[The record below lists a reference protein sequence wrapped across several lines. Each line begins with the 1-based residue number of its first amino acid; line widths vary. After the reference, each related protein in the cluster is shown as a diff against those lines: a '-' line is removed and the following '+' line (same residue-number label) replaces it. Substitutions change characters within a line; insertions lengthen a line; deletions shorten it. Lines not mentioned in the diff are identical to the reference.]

1 MDFEQSHSQ
10 FFSAL
15 AELIHATGRAVQE
28 LLHNVTF
35 NDKTGNYSIPTNTMN
50 NLQLMKKALDTART
64 ENDKDSYL
72 DGLEDYSLL
81 AYTYVNDQGKTVTM
95 WLLEKDGKRARNK
108 ELQDYREEHGEELNP
123 ILYTELSGEELE
135 RKVNDAWKDGV
146 NYLNGQKVSGAN
158 AGILKTSAYV
168 ASMKDAMDDA
178 GLMDMTLS
186 LGFGIAAA
194 RNKVIIPKKASGTG
208 NTKLTQESINSK
220 LDGYLLNKEHPV
232 GGSKASWFEKALG
245 FNKNNS
251 QQLNSQIIF
260 DKSKAVQ
267 TAVTEYGTKYSQ
279 IIPIKGVNGKIID
292 VEFVWIKNND
302 GIVRLVTSIP
312 TKK

>member
-1 MDFEQSHSQ
+1 M
-10 FFSAL
+10 
-15 AELIHATGRAVQE
+15 
-28 LLHNVTF
+28 
-35 NDKTGNYSIPTNTMN
+35 
-50 NLQLMKKALDTART
+50 
-64 ENDKDSYL
+64 
-72 DGLEDYSLL
+72 
-81 AYTYVNDQGKTVTM
+81 
-95 WLLEKDGKRARNK
+95 
-108 ELQDYREEHGEELNP
+108 QD
-123 ILYTELSGEELE
+123 I
-135 RKVNDAWKDGV
+135 
-146 NYLNGQKVSGAN
+146 
-158 AGILKTSAYV
+158 KTSAYV

>member
-1 MDFEQSHSQ
+1 M
-10 FFSAL
+10 
-15 AELIHATGRAVQE
+15 
-28 LLHNVTF
+28 
-35 NDKTGNYSIPTNTMN
+35 
-50 NLQLMKKALDTART
+50 
-64 ENDKDSYL
+64 
-72 DGLEDYSLL
+72 
-81 AYTYVNDQGKTVTM
+81 
-95 WLLEKDGKRARNK
+95 
-108 ELQDYREEHGEELNP
+108 
-123 ILYTELSGEELE
+123 
-135 RKVNDAWKDGV
+135 
-146 NYLNGQKVSGAN
+146 
-158 AGILKTSAYV
+158 
-168 ASMKDAMDDA
+168 
-178 GLMDMTLS
+178 
-186 LGFGIAAA
+186 
-194 RNKVIIPKKASGTG
+194 IPKKASGTG